1 MSITGSGTRADPYVV
16 TTWDELASK
25 VSETGVYIKIG
36 NDIDL
41 NNEYPE
47 GLTSGL
53 TVNCAQ
59 IDGDGKTVKN
69 LYLQSGALITCSG
82 RNSTWKNAELLYLK
96 IGNGSDAASITANGS
111 TSGTFTFNHCKLSG
125 RLNGG
130 SGSSKA
136 SFLAKSGRIK
146 FYRCSLEMQMTANT
160 STIDMSGDW
169 RNCCTMEYCNVD
181 FSGETD
187 KTLNIV
193 LVNSCI
199 KGSLA
204 SATLTA
210 TRYPDGQV
218 SVYST
223 LDISAAAYTANSAT
237 NMVLANSDKCSSI
250 GQYLTSVTTEQL
262 NDAEYLD
269 SINFE
274 IQT

>member
-1 MSITGSGTRADPYVV
+1 MAITGTGTSSDPYVV
-16 TTWDELASK
+16 TTWAELASK
-25 VSETGVYIKIG
+25 TSETGVYIKLG
-36 NDIDL
+36 SNIDM
-41 NNEYPE
+41 NTEYPE

-69 LYLQSGALITCSG
+69 LYLKSGSLITCSG
-82 RNSTWKNAELLYLK
+82 RNSTWENTQLLNWA
-96 IGNGSDAASITANGS
+96 IGDGNNAASITANSS
-111 TSGTFTFNHCKLSG
+111 TSGTYTFNQCKLSG

-130 SGSSKA
+130 SGA
-136 SFLAKSGRIK
+136 SYLAKSGRIK
-146 FYRCSLEMQMTANT
+146 FYRCSLNMRMTANT

-169 RNCCTMEYCNVD
+169 RNCCTMEYCNVN

-193 LVNSCI
+193 LVNSYI

-218 SVYST
+218 STYSV
-223 LDISAAAYTANSAT
+223 LDITAAAYTANSET
-237 NMVLANSDKCSSI
+237 NLVLANSEKCSSI
-250 GQYLTSVTTEQL
+250 GQYLTSVTTAQL
-262 NDAEYLD
+262 TNATYLY
-269 SINFE
+269 SIGFP